1 MAAPVYVWEYSFT
14 RVWIVAQV
22 AEQVITLRLIRDGL
36 PVSVDSALLI
46 DLVWVRGELVQIQV
60 VQHQSIQVANYMS

>member
-22 AEQVITLRLIRDGL
+22 AEQVITLSLIRDGL